1 MKFTNGGA
9 YNMMLSLNNMIQK
22 FESKDVSSVILFGI
36 MRNIRILSTELKEFE
51 EIRQKL
57 MQKYEIDEKH
67 KNDEDLNDRIQKF
80 ESELSPITEEEIEV
94 DIHHISYEF
103 DKVQTVLEKI
113 DIPISLQDIVFLQ
126 LICKQPE
133 PSTKDE

>member
-22 FESKDVSSVILFGI
+22 FGNKDVSSVLLFGI

-57 MQKYEIDEKH
+57 MEKYKIDEEH
-67 KNDEDLNDRIQKF
+67 KNDEDLNDRIQKC
-80 ESELSPITEEEIEV
+80 ESELSPITEEEIKV
-94 DIHHISYEF
+94 DLHHISYDF
-103 DKVQTVLEKI
+103 DRVQDILEKV
-113 DIPISLQDIVFLQ
+113 DVPINIQDVISLQ

-133 PSTKDE
+133 PSPTN

>member
-126 LICKQPE
+126 LICKQP
-133 PSTKDE
+133 STKDE